1 MKNNYSILFSKGF
14 ENNLSIKN
22 LLYFHKIS
30 YSNLFNNNS
39 IFSLNNFFKFM
50 FPIYSKNRNI
60 FVKYNSYIVKKPKFS
75 FLNCK
80 KNSISYC
87 YKIYIVLS
95 FLNNS
100 NNIIK
105 KKKQYFF
112 CDLPAMTNN
121 CSFLINGIE
130 RVLISKISR
139 SPGVYFSINKK
150 KIKEVTIVPIFG
162 SSLKIFMSY
171 DGKISFIFKNK
182 TYPINILM
190 KHYDIKYS
198 EIFNKKNIYSNIIF
212 KEKKFFINY
221 IDKKNSLLEIKE
233 KLVLDM
239 KLFKNYYK
247 YKKNSNVTKKL
258 ISLIKKKK
266 IKVLNIV
273 FYKKLYKCN
282 KNKNF
287 EELENENKFNFSKI
301 GRKIINKKILL
312 LNNKKLFLDRDTL
325 YTILKRILDNSF
337 FFSDEIDDIK
347 NKKIMCCGENII
359 RSIISGAQSSIRLIK
374 EKLKFI
380 KKKNFFINFNSIN
393 NSIKDFFCSSNLSQF
408 LEQTNIL
415 SEITHKRRIC
425 FMSNSVKNIPKV
437 IRNVNNSF
445 YGKICPIETPEGS
458 NIGLVNSLTIFCKID
473 ELGFFLSPYIEKK
486 NKKIIYFYPHEEENI
501 IFSNLKRYKFNNI
514 NYSFSKINNLYYI
527 TLSKYIK
534 YFDFSSIQPVSVAS
548 STIPFLE
555 NNDANRALMG
565 ANMQRQAIP
574 CLKPSYPYII
584 TGTEKSIFYNIRP
597 LIKLSGIVIY
607 KDFKNLVIESENKI
621 KIIEIVKNFRTNQN
635 TVIRKKCI
643 AKVGKK
649 IKKNKIFKYL
659 CNKNNILSLG
669 RNLIVAFIPWKGYN
683 YEDSIVIS
691 EKVIR
696 KDYFTSIHSEK
707 YEILLK
713 ENNLDCGKVTR
724 NIPNISKKKKRK
736 LYKSGIVKLGTIVK
750 EGNILVGRVIL
761 DKNKTFSPEEKLIN
775 AIKRNKNPN
784 IIDYSFRVPKGI
796 KGVVSEINLSKVN
809 NNNKK
814 KTKTKIKKKK
824 IIKTIKNLNSKKRFL
839 NLKSVNKI
847 IIIISFKKKLSV
859 GDKMSGRYGN
869 KGVIAKIVPEH
880 DMPFMSDGK
889 TCEIVLN
896 PLSIPSRMNIGQLI
910 ELKYGFLIICIKK
923 YIKFYFKNKKK
934 LKLLTEYIYNK
945 KKIVDIKKYYKK
957 INICSIPF
965 RKKDNNKFNNIIK
978 FIMSDKIFKDFNF
991 KKDKLKIRNGL
1002 NGCEFI
1008 NYISIGTIYYLKLY
1022 HTVDS
1027 KIHARSTGPYS
1038 LITQQPL
1045 KGKSQFG
1052 GQRLGEMEVWA
1063 LEAYGASHILFE
1075 MLTVKSDDV
1084 LGRKIM
1090 YKNII
1095 KNQNKIILKNSES
1108 FNILIREIQS
1118 LGIEVKIK

>member
-14 ENNLSIKN
+14 ENNLRVTN
-22 LLYFHKIS
+22 LLHFHKIS
-30 YSNLFNNNS
+30 YSNLFKKNS
-39 IFSLNNFFKFM
+39 IFSLNSFFKFM
-50 FPIYSKNRNI
+50 FPIYSKNKNLI
-60 FVKYNSYIVKKPKFS
+60 VKYISYLVKKPELS

-87 YKIYIVLS
+87 YKIYIILS
-95 FLNNS
+95 FLNN
-100 NNIIK
+100 NIIIK
-105 KKKQYFF
+105 KKKYFF
-112 CDLPAMTNN
+112 CDLPAMTEN

-130 RVLISKISR
+130 RVLVSKISR
-139 SPGVYFSINKK
+139 SPGAFFIKK
-150 KIKEVTIVPIFG
+150 KKMKEVIIVPIFG
-162 SSLKIFMSY
+162 GSLKIFMSY

-182 TYPINILM
+182 TYPINILI
-190 KHYDIKYS
+190 KSYNIKYS
-198 EIFNKKNIYSNIIF
+198 EIFNKKNTYSSISIM
-212 KEKKFFINY
+212 KKKFFINY
-221 IDKKNSLLEIKE
+221 IDKEDTLLEIKKKE
-233 KLVLDM
+233 VLNM
-239 KLFKNYYK
+239 KLFRNYYK
-247 YKKNSNVTKKL
+247 YKKNDYVTDKL
-258 ISLIKKKK
+258 INLFKKKNKK
-266 IKVLNIV
+266 IKVMNIV
-273 FYKKLYKCN
+273 FYKKPYKCN

-287 EELENENKFNFSKI
+287 EDLENENKFNFSKI
-301 GRKIINKKILL
+301 GRKIINEKILL
-312 LNNKKLFLDRDTL
+312 LNNKKLFLDRNTI
-325 YTILKRILDNSF
+325 YTILKRILDESF
-337 FFSDEIDDIK
+337 FLVNEIDDIK

-359 RSIISGAQSSIRLIK
+359 RSIINGMQQSIRLIK

-380 KKKNFFINFNSIN
+380 KKKSFFINFNSIN

-415 SEITHKRRIC
+415 SEITHKRRIY
-425 FMSNSVKNIPKV
+425 FMSNSMKNIPKV

-445 YGKICPIETPEGS
+445 YGKICPIETPEGA
-458 NIGLVNSLTIFCKID
+458 NIGLVNSLTIFCRID
-473 ELGFFLSPYIEKK
+473 KLGFFLSPYIKK
-486 NKKIIYFYPHEEENI
+486 RSKKIVYLYPHEEENI
-501 IFSNLKRYKFNNI
+501 IFSNLKKYKFNNI
-514 NYSFSKINNLYYI
+514 NYSFAKINNLYYI

-534 YFDFSSIQPVSVAS
+534 YFDFSSIQPISVAS

-584 TGTEKSIFYNIRP
+584 TGIERSIFYNIKP

-607 KDFKNLVIESENKI
+607 KDFKNLVIESKNKI

-635 TVIRKKCI
+635 TIIRKKCI

-649 IKKNKIFKYL
+649 IKNNRVFKYL

-669 RNLIVAFIPWKGYN
+669 RNLIAAFIPWKGYN

-691 EKVIR
+691 ERVVR

-707 YEILLK
+707 YEVLLK
-713 ENNLDCGKVTR
+713 ENNLNCGKATR
-724 NIPNISKKKKRK
+724 NIPNISKKKKRN
-736 LYKSGIVKLGTIVK
+736 LYKNGIVKIGTIVR

-761 DKNKTFSPEEKLIN
+761 DKNKNFSPEEKLIN
-775 AIKRNKNPN
+775 AIKKNKTPN

-796 KGVVSEINLSKVN
+796 KGVVSEIYLSKRN
-809 NNNKK
+809 NNIKK
-814 KTKTKIKKKK
+814 IKKIKKKE
-824 IIKTIKNLNSKKRFL
+824 ILKTIKKINSKKKFES
-839 NLKSVNKI
+839 LKNVKKI

-869 KGVIAKIVPEH
+869 KGVIAKIVPEQ
-880 DMPFMSDGK
+880 DMPFMSDGQI
-889 TCEIVLN
+889 CDIILN

-923 YIKFYFKNKKK
+923 YIKFYSKNKKK
-934 LKLLTEYIYNK
+934 IRLLINCIYNK
-945 KKIVDIKKYYKK
+945 KTNINIKKYYKK

-965 RKKDNNKFNNIIK
+965 RKKNNNKFNKIIK
-978 FIMSDKIFKDFNF
+978 FIISDKIFKNFNL

-1002 NGCEFI
+1002 SGYEFI
-1008 NYISIGTIYYLKLY
+1008 NYISVGTIYYLKLY

-1075 MLTVKSDDV
+1075 MLTLKSDDV
-1084 LGRKIM
+1084 IGRKIM

-1095 KNQNKIILKNSES
+1095 KNQNKTIFKNSES
-1108 FNILIREIQS
+1108 FNILIREIRS
-1118 LGIEVKIK
+1118 LGIDVKIK